1 MSRSAIAAAPARLA
15 PRADALG
22 YPAYLFIVWLALEY
36 GRPPNP
42 MKIPYL
48 ISIVFLVSWLIAPR
62 KIWRPQIVASLAFVA
77 QMVVMI
83 PFAENNF
90 AARMVAREVFTIV
103 VCIAVPVAH
112 LIKSLR
118 EYEVILRSW
127 VVIFLYMAIIALM
140 NGGSGPGGA
149 AHGVDEN
156 YTALFMCVAVSNIYF
171 ISTVTKSRFYQICLY
186 IIAVACIAAIVLGF
200 SRGGFV
206 GFVLTAGYCW
216 WESPA
221 KWKVLAAIVLLSP
234 LGLPFVPEEYWSEMN
249 TIGDTSEATADRR
262 LVLWG
267 IATQIFLDNPIFGA
281 GPGNFVWVSGM
292 YQAVD
297 EQGVAL
303 GMNVTHSLYFELI
316 AEMGTLGIIVWLTLI
331 VCNYRDLRWVG
342 ALHARE
348 QRRLAR
354 LGLRDAAAVD
364 YLAKLR
370 RARAY
375 AGGMGGA
382 TVGFFV
388 CSAFLSTTYYTTY
401 WLITAFIVAL
411 REVTR
416 REQVRFA
423 QAGHRASDGPDDPGA
438 STPIPCAPV
447 DEPARG
453 SASLSGLL
461 GGAR

>member
-1 MSRSAIAAAPARLA
+1 MSRSAIAAAPARFL
-15 PRADALG
+15 PRADVLG
-22 YPAYLFIVWLALEY
+22 YPAYLFILWLALEY

-48 ISIVFLVSWLIAPR
+48 ISIAFLVSWLVAPR
-62 KIWRPQIVASLAFVA
+62 KIWKPQIVVSLVFVA

-103 VCIAVPVAH
+103 VCIAVPLAH

-171 ISTVTKSRFYQICLY
+171 ISTVTKSRMYQIALY
-186 IIAVACIAAIVLGF
+186 IIAVACVAAIVLGF

-221 KWKVLAAIVLLSP
+221 KWKVLGALVLLSP
-234 LGLPFVPEEYWSEMN
+234 LALPFVPAEYWSEMN

-297 EQGVAL
+297 ETGVAL

-316 AEMGTLGIIVWLTLI
+316 AEMGSIGIVVWLTLI
-331 VCNYRDLRWVG
+331 FYNYRDLRWVG
-342 ALHARE
+342 GLWDRE
-348 QRRLAR
+348 RRRLAR
-354 LGLRDAAAVD
+354 SGGMDAAAVR
-364 YLAKLR
+364 YLEQLR

-423 QAGHRASDGPDDPGA
+423 RSDRAAPPTPGDGGQ
-438 STPIPCAPV
+438 SISAPV
-447 DEPARG
+447 APAPADG